1 MSVIRIASTMHSCLR
16 STSLIAAAGLFAAA
30 VLAASPS
37 RADDYDA
44 ALKDIQSTM
53 GGVPGFVKQ
62 FPKAGLP
69 GAWAEVKAIEL
80 SDKTAL
86 TPKEKSLISLAVAAQ
101 IPCSYCI
108 WSDTEDAKRAGA
120 TVEEIQEAVAMAAL
134 TRHWSTIFNGMQVDF
149 NQFKKD
155 MGGQ

>member
-1 MSVIRIASTMHSCLR
+1 MSVIRIASAVDSCLR
-16 STSLIAAAGLFAAA
+16 SASLIAAGGVFAT
-30 VLAASPS
+30 VLASAPA
-37 RADDYDA
+37 RADDYDV

-53 GGVPGFVKQ
+53 GGVPSFVKQ

-101 IPCSYCI
+101 IPRSYCI

-120 TVEEIQEAVAMAAL
+120 TEEEIQEAVAMAAL
-134 TRHWSTIFNGMQVDF
+134 TRHWSTIFNGMQLDLD
-149 NQFKKD
+149 QFKKE
-155 MGGQ
+155 MSGQ